1 MTYNHKL
8 LSKFN
13 LIGDSA
19 LMTDSVTAEEIDQMM
34 SNPDYLRQSSSLIND
49 ALKKGFDVLQ
59 LADGNIVMTGVKT
72 VVYQYQWDEEQQK
85 LTKVTAKDAKNKLS
99 APKIDEPEDEDA

>member
-13 LIGDSA
+13 LIGDPSA
-19 LMTDSVTAEEIDQMM
+19 MTDSITAEEIDSMM

-72 VVYQYQWDEEQQK
+72 VVYQYEWDAEQQK
-85 LTKVTAKDAKNKLS
+85 LVRVTTKSKNKMV
-99 APKIDEPEDEDA
+99 APRINEPEDEDA